1 MVLHSATT
9 LHYTFININVTI
21 ILLIES
27 IIGLVPT
34 LPIDLIITNI
44 EYTGMSIVETIY
56 LFYKY
61 YITLHYF
68 AATI

>member
-1 MVLHSATT
+1 MILPGATT
-9 LHYTFININVTI
+9 LHYTFININFTI
-21 ILLIES
+21 TLLVEPISE
-27 IIGLVPT
+27 LVPT
-34 LPIDLIITNI
+34 LPIDLVITNI